1 MLRAKGGGEEALSQ
15 DQERLLHREL
25 QVAQEE
31 LDTMAKLNSR
41 LGYEI
46 KRNELALTNMMK
58 NYDGRKQFARRLEAD
73 VNKAEASAGNNS
85 KTGLNKIEEETDWEC
100 GSNDEDSDDEE
111 IKAGTVHT
119 GDAKEVF
126 PVLAPPEQFQNCL
139 SPSATYE
146 NPGPRQSVVS
156 PAYSNDS
163 SIMTSS
169 TATEKSVRFSDRDY
183 ILSTPEPRMTGS
195 TQCSA
200 PILHQRTNIS
210 TSNSSS
216 SMGHLQ
222 LDRTELLPLK
232 VKSILK
238 SEQNTPTYSKK
249 YTEGS
254 NVPDVTS

>member
-1 MLRAKGGGEEALSQ
+1 M
-15 DQERLLHREL
+15 
-25 QVAQEE
+25 
-31 LDTMAKLNSR
+31 
-41 LGYEI
+41 
-46 KRNELALTNMMK
+46 
-58 NYDGRKQFARRLEAD
+58 F
-73 VNKAEASAGNNS
+73 
-85 KTGLNKIEEETDWEC
+85 
-100 GSNDEDSDDEE
+100 
-111 IKAGTVHT
+111 
-119 GDAKEVF
+119 
-126 PVLAPPEQFQNCL
+126 FQ
-139 SPSATYE
+139 
-146 NPGPRQSVVS
+146 NPGPRQSFVS

-183 ILSTPEPRMTGS
+183 ILSTPGHYIVFNINNSINSVHSINSINGVLMAFSFPLYKIINILLFIEPRMTGS

-222 LDRTELLPLK
+222 HDRMELLPIK

-249 YTEGS
+249 YTEGM
-254 NVPDVTS
+254 